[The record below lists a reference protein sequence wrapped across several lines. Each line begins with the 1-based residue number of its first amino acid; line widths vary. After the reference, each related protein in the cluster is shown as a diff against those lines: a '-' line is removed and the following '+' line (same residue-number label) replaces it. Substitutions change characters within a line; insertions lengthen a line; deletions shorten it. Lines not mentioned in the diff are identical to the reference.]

1 MTVEPESLLLRM
13 IESILQ
19 EIYSL
24 SPEDL
29 QTLERKEKKRS
40 KEIGSEQQ
48 ISKENSIL
56 LLQLQ

>member
-29 QTLERKEKKRS
+29 QTLERKGKRS

>member
-29 QTLERKEKKRS
+29 QTLERKGKKEV
-40 KEIGSEQQ
+40 K
-48 ISKENSIL
+48 K
-56 LLQLQ
+56 

>member
-29 QTLERKEKKRS
+29 QTLEERKKEVKK
-40 KEIGSEQQ
+40 
-48 ISKENSIL
+48 
-56 LLQLQ
+56 